1 MTPGNL
7 RVMQGAASRKMHS
20 ILKIRL
26 YRVTVFHSAGLK
38 VFYMKKRL
46 RDKTTGRKQQLFDCL
61 REEERKNAN
70 V

>member
-7 RVMQGAASRKMHS
+7 RDMQGAASRKMHS
-20 ILKIRL
+20 ILKIRAITGHCLSFRWIESFL
-26 YRVTVFHSAGLK
+26 YE
-38 VFYMKKRL
+38 KRL